1 MEVRIGISNAVRDIS
16 FESKSNQ
23 DEVAKLV
30 ADAISGGEVLALV
43 DDKGRQYIIPSSKIA
58 FVELGESTSRRVGFG
73 AS

>member
-30 ADAISGGEVLALV
+30 ADAISDGEVLALV

>member
-16 FESKSNQ
+16 FESKSSQ

-30 ADAISGGEVLALV
+30 AEAISTGEALALV
-43 DDKGRQYIIPSSKIA
+43 DDKGRQYIIPSNKIA
-58 FVELGESTSRRVGFG
+58 FVELGESSSRRVGFG